1 MIKVVNESVN
11 PYWFVNY
18 DYDGDTISDYQ
29 STVLVQAKDEQSAL
43 SRAKKLVTKNEPS
56 ARSFQIRDDRK
67 LGKST
72 TLAQFR
78 KTYPLSN
85 YEVLNES
92 VHDEMENEVT
102 PVAPSF
108 GTPVDNMQDIPA
120 NAIDSVGKNVFTSGD
135 FAEYGKDV
143 DLDEV
148 RKRELDYTDPKYQK
162 IVKYL
167 NDNGYPGSKFLGKMG
182 FYIPQHTS
190 YVSIVFDNIFSE
202 CSIMTS
208 RFRLSPAAATEYQAE
223 LTQVIDVVEQ
233 VNAILADAT
242 DGETKDR
249 HVSESCEGNVGII
262 EAGNQNFG
270 KPGTYILYRNGAHQT
285 KRGFIGF
292 TDTKAGADKY
302 AKDGRET
309 EKFAVTI
316 TNPYVSKG
324 DSSFEAFA
332 SAYKDLVGSDPVID
346 PTEEKINDSWR
357 KYDSEMAKQLAAKGY
372 DSLIYIVPQ
381 NNEVNVLGADIDKMP
396 NINEYHESVPQ
407 ALGTE

>member
-1 MIKVVNESVN
+1 MIKVINESVN
-11 PYWFVNY
+11 PYWFVEY
-18 DYDGDTISDYQ
+18 DYNGDSISDYQ
-29 STVLVQAKDEQSAL
+29 STVLVQAEDEKSAL
-43 SRAKKLVTKNEPS
+43 ARAKKLVTKKELS
-56 ARSFQIRDDRK
+56 ARFFKIRSDRK

-72 TLAQFR
+72 TLSDFR
-78 KTYPLSN
+78 KTYPLGN
-85 YEVLNES
+85 YDILSES
-92 VHDEMENEVT
+92 IHDEMENEVSPIT
-102 PVAPSF
+102 PAV
-108 GTPVDNMQDIPA
+108 GTPVDSMQDIPA
-120 NAIDSVGKNVFTSGD
+120 NTTDSVGKIAEEGD
-135 FAEYGKDV
+135 FDAYKE
-143 DLDEV
+143 
-148 RKRELDYTDPKYQK
+148 RKINYADPKYQK
-162 IVKYL
+162 IVNYL

-182 FYIPQHTS
+182 FYIPQNTS
-190 YVSIVFDNIFSE
+190 YASIVFDDIFSE

-208 RFRLSPAAATEYQAE
+208 RFRLNPASATEYMAE
-223 LTQVIDVVEQ
+223 LAQVVEVVEQ

-242 DGETKDR
+242 DSETKDR
-249 HVSESCEGNVGII
+249 HVSESIEGDAEII

-270 KPGTYILYRNGAHQT
+270 KPGTYILYRNGSHQT

-302 AKDGRET
+302 AKDGSPT

-316 TNPYVSKG
+316 NNPYISKG
-324 DSSFEAFA
+324 DSSFKAFA
-332 SAYKDLVGSDPVID
+332 SAYKGLIGTDPVID

-396 NINEYHESVPQ
+396 NINEYNESVPQ

>member
-11 PYWFVNY
+11 PYWFVVY
-18 DYDGDTISDYQ
+18 DYDGDSISDYQ
-29 STVLVQAKDEQSAL
+29 STVLVQAKDEKSAL
-43 SRAKKLVTKNEPS
+43 ARAEKLVTKKEPS
-56 ARSFQIRDDRK
+56 ARSFHIRDDKK
-67 LGKST
+67 LGKNTS
-72 TLAQFR
+72 LSQFR

-85 YEVLNES
+85 YDVLNES

-102 PVAPSF
+102 PAAPSF

-120 NAIDSVGKNVFTSGD
+120 NATDSVGKNVFTSGD

-148 RKRELDYTDPKYQK
+148 RRRELDYTDPKYQK

-208 RFRLSPAAATEYQAE
+208 RFRLNPASATEYMAE
-223 LTQVIDVVEQ
+223 LAQVVEVVEQ

-249 HVSESCEGNVGII
+249 HVSESVEGNSEII
-262 EAGNQNFG
+262 ESGNQNFG
-270 KPGTYILYRNGAHQT
+270 KPGTYLVYRNGEHQT
-285 KRGFIGF
+285 KRGFISF
-292 TDTKAGADKY
+292 ADTKAGADKY
-302 AKDGRET
+302 AQDGRKT
-309 EKFAVTI
+309 EKFVVTI
-316 TNPYVSKG
+316 SNPYVSKG
-324 DSSFEAFA
+324 DSSYEAFA
-332 SAYKDLVGSDPVID
+332 TAYKDLVGTDPVID
-346 PTEEKINDSWR
+346 PSIEKINDAWR
-357 KYDSEMAKQLAAKGY
+357 KYDAEIAKSLADRGY

-396 NINEYHESVPQ
+396 NINEYNESVPQ